1 MKINI
6 RTRQILGY
14 LGVIPFIFLSFYPIF
29 LDFPEGYVFN
39 LLLSFYG
46 GVILSFLGGMT
57 WGWEGDADN
66 KLSLV
71 VGILVSLTGFLIIAL
86 SNMFLYYSLSLS
98 LLTFILFY
106 LFELRVSDKM
116 KHKGYRNL
124 RTNLT
129 IFVTISYIA
138 CLATYTW

>member
-1 MKINI
+1 MNI
-6 RTRQILGY
+6 RTRQVLGY
-14 LGVIPFIFLSFYPIF
+14 LGVIPFIFLSFYPLI

-57 WGWEGDADN
+57 WGWEGEADN
-66 KLSLV
+66 KLSLI

-86 SNMFLYYSLSLS
+86 SNMFLYYSLCLG

-106 LFELRVSDKM
+106 IFELRVSDKM

>member
-1 MKINI
+1 MNI
-6 RTRQILGY
+6 RTRQVLGY
-14 LGVIPFIFLSFYPIF
+14 LGVIPFIFLTFYPLF
-29 LDFPEGYVFN
+29 LGFPEGYVFN

-57 WGWEGDADN
+57 WGWEGEADN
-66 KLSLV
+66 KLSLI

-86 SNMFLYYSLSLS
+86 SNMFLYYSLCLS
-98 LLTFILFY
+98 LLTFILYY
-106 LFELRVSDKM
+106 LFELRVSDRM
-116 KHKGYRNL
+116 KFVEYRNL

-129 IFVTISYIA
+129 ILVTISYIV

>member
-1 MKINI
+1 MNI
-6 RTRQILGY
+6 RTRQVLGY
-14 LGVIPFIFLSFYPIF
+14 LGVIPFIFLTFYPLF
-29 LDFPEGYVFN
+29 LGFPEGYVFN

-57 WGWEGDADN
+57 WGWEGEADN
-66 KLSLV
+66 KLSLI

-86 SNMFLYYSLSLS
+86 SNMFLYYSLCLS

-116 KHKGYRNL
+116 NHKGYRNL

>member
-1 MKINI
+1 MNI
-6 RTRQILGY
+6 RARQILGY
-14 LGVIPFIFLSFYPIF
+14 LGVIPFIFLSFYPLF

-57 WGWEGDADN
+57 WGWEGEAEN
-66 KLSLV
+66 NFSLI

-86 SNMFLYYSLSLS
+86 SNMFLYYSLCLS
-98 LLTFILFY
+98 LMTFIFFY
-106 LFELRVSDKM
+106 LFELRASDKM
-116 KHKGYRNL
+116 QYEGYRSL

-129 IFVTISYIA
+129 ILVTISYII

>member
-1 MKINI
+1 MNI
-6 RTRQILGY
+6 RTRQVLGY
-14 LGVIPFIFLSFYPIF
+14 LGVIPFIFLYFYPLI

-57 WGWEGDADN
+57 WGWEGEADN
-66 KLSLV
+66 KLSLI

-86 SNMFLYYSLSLS
+86 SNMFLYYSLCLS

>member
-1 MKINI
+1 MNI

-29 LDFPEGYVFN
+29 LDFPEGYVLN

-57 WGWEGDADN
+57 WGWEGEADN
-66 KLSLV
+66 KLSLI

-86 SNMFLYYSLSLS
+86 SNMFLYYSLCLS

-116 KHKGYRNL
+116 KHRGYRNL

>member
-1 MKINI
+1 MTI
-6 RTRQILGY
+6 RTRQVLGY
-14 LGVIPFIFLSFYPIF
+14 LGVIPFIFLSFYPLF

-57 WGWEGDADN
+57 WGWEGEAEN
-66 KLSLV
+66 NLSLI

-86 SNMFLYYSLSLS
+86 SNMFLYYSLCLS
-98 LLTFILFY
+98 LLTFIIFY
-106 LFELRVSDKM
+106 SFELRVSDKM
-116 KHKGYRNL
+116 KHQGYRKL

-129 IFVTISYIA
+129 ILVAASYLV
-138 CLATYTW
+138 CLTTYTW

>member
-1 MKINI
+1 MNI
-6 RTRQILGY
+6 RTRQVLGY
-14 LGVIPFIFLSFYPIF
+14 LGVIPFIFLSFYPLFF

-57 WGWEGDADN
+57 WGWEGEDEN
-66 KLSLV
+66 NLSLI
-71 VGILVSLTGFLIIAL
+71 VGILVSLAGFLIIAL
-86 SNMFLYYSLSLS
+86 SNMFLYYSLCLS

-106 LFELRVSDKM
+106 LFELRVSEKM
-116 KHKGYRNL
+116 KQVKYRNL
-124 RTNLT
+124 RANLT
-129 IFVTISYIA
+129 ILVTISYIV

>member
-1 MKINI
+1 
-6 RTRQILGY
+6 
-14 LGVIPFIFLSFYPIF
+14 
-29 LDFPEGYVFN
+29 
-39 LLLSFYG
+39 
-46 GVILSFLGGMT
+46 MT
-57 WGWEGDADN
+57 WGWEGEADN
-66 KLSLV
+66 KLSLI

-86 SNMFLYYSLSLS
+86 SNMFLYYSLCLS

>member
-1 MKINI
+1 MNI
-6 RTRQILGY
+6 RTRQVLGY
-14 LGVIPFIFLSFYPIF
+14 LGVIPFIFLSFYPLI

-57 WGWEGDADN
+57 WGWEGEADN
-66 KLSLV
+66 KLSLI

-86 SNMFLYYSLSLS
+86 SNMFLYYSLCLS

-116 KHKGYRNL
+116 NHKGYRNL